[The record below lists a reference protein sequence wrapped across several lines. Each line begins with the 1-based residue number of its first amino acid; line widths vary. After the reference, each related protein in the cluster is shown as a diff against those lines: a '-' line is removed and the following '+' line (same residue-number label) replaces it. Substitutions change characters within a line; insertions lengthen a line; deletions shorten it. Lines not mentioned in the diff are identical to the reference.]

1 MVSQKER
8 NYTCEACFA
17 AFYTKGALKQH
28 SFVHSDERPHLCCFC
43 SSSFKLKTALDQHM
57 KSHTGIKPYVCEDC
71 NRSFTSK
78 RNMVLHHARI
88 HTIMKPGGNPRDL
101 LPDDVKQ
108 ETLDILE
115 TWTGPDAKVVVET
128 DTGTME
134 TDEDTGPEA
143 EVVEVLNE

>member
-1 MVSQKER
+1 MVLISMR
-8 NYTCEACFA
+8 VTRSNGPDLDACLRDPNGPDLDA
-17 AFYTKGALKQH
+17 CYEIPMVLISIAQ
-28 SFVHSDERPHLCCFC
+28 
-43 SSSFKLKTALDQHM
+43 LDQHM